1 MMLLQAG
8 QMGLYRRDSFWTD
21 ALPPDMVAGAT
32 MWIDFTD
39 VLTIYAGAHLDGGNV
54 TTPDV
59 PVRSVENKIAAGYG
73 LVSVTV
79 ESSGNLRV
87 SATPSGKNSVVLVN
101 STAVYYYYYDMRT
114 AATDAVP
121 MSALFSASNKT
132 IIAAVKV
139 AGSTPFNG
147 YDMNGGDVIFG
158 DSQHFALF
166 VTEDS
171 GVISARA
178 SNQVTFPDQ
187 CVGQAIGRNTWV
199 ILTASHQGGSL
210 RIRVNG
216 GAWVTTP
223 SGATGSLTFNP
234 KVMNATG
241 TSSPSE
247 ITMAHIVAINTAQT
261 DAAISAVEHWVAN
274 DVGIT
279 PWW

>member
-8 QMGLYRRDSFWTD
+8 QLGLYRRDSIWTD
-21 ALPPDMVAGAT
+21 EIPPEMVSGAT

-39 VLTIYAGAHLDGGNV
+39 TLTLYAGTHLNGGNV

-59 PVRSVENKIAAGYG
+59 PVRSVENKLAAGYG
-73 LVSVTV
+73 VAAEAART
-79 ESSGNLRV
+79 SGNLRV
-87 SATPSGKNSVVLVN
+87 SDTPSGKNSIVLVN
-101 STAVYYYYYDMRT
+101 GISVYYYYEMQT
-114 AATDAVP
+114 AATNPVP

-158 DSQHFALF
+158 DNEYFALF

-223 SGATGSLTFNP
+223 SGATGSLTLNP

>member
-8 QMGLYRRDSFWTD
+8 QLGLTRMNSIWTD

-59 PVRSVENKIAAGYG
+59 PVRSVENKLAAGYG
-73 LVSVTV
+73 LVPVV
-79 ESSGNLRV
+79 GPGNLRV

-101 STAVYYYYYDMRT
+101 SDAAYYYYDMRT
-114 AATDAVP
+114 ASTDAVP

-147 YDMNGGDVIFG
+147 YDMNGGDIIFG
-158 DSQHFALF
+158 DNDNFALF

-216 GAWVTTP
+216 GAWTTVS
-223 SGATGSLTFNP
+223 SGATDNLTLNP
-234 KVMNATG
+234 QVMVPRSAG
-241 TSSPSE
+241 TRSE
-247 ITMAHIVAINTAQT
+247 ITLAHIATINTAQT
-261 DAAISAVEHWVAN
+261 DAAISAVEHWIAN

>member
-8 QMGLYRRDSFWTD
+8 QMGLYRKDSIWTSD
-21 ALPPDMVAGAT
+21 IPTEMVAGCT
-32 MWIDFTD
+32 MWLDFTD
-39 VLTIYAGAHLDGGNV
+39 TLTLYAGTHLDGGNV

-59 PVRSVENKIAAGYG
+59 PVGSVENKLAAGYG
-73 LVSVTV
+73 VVA
-79 ESSGNLRV
+79 EAAGASGNLRV

-101 STAVYYYYYDMRT
+101 STAVYYYYEMQT
-114 AATDAVP
+114 AATNGDP

-147 YDMNGGDVIFG
+147 YDMNGGDIIFG
-158 DSQHFALF
+158 DNEYFALF

-216 GAWVTTP
+216 GAWTTVS
-223 SGATGSLTFNP
+223 SGATGNLTQNLQSL
-234 KVMNATG
+234 VG
-241 TSSPSE
+241 HGSSTPSE
-247 ITMAHIVAINTAQT
+247 ITLAHIATINTAQT
-261 DAAISAVEHWVAN
+261 DAAISAVEHWIAN
-274 DVGIT
+274 DVGIS

>member
-8 QMGLYRRDSFWTD
+8 QLGLTRMNSIWTD
-21 ALPPDMVAGAT
+21 VLPPDMLPGAT
-32 MWIDFTD
+32 MWLDFTD
-39 VLTIYAGAHLDGGNV
+39 TLTIYAGAHLDGGNV

-59 PVRSVENKIAAGYG
+59 PVRSVENKLAAGYG
-73 LVSVTV
+73 VVSVV
-79 ESSGNLRV
+79 GPGNLRV

-101 STAVYYYYYDMRT
+101 SDAVYYYYDMRT
-114 AATDAVP
+114 AATNAVP

-158 DSQHFALF
+158 DNEHFALF

-216 GAWVTTP
+216 GAWTTVP
-223 SGATGSLTFNP
+223 SGATGNLTQNP
-234 KVMNATG
+234 QTMVG
-241 TSSPSE
+241 HGSSTPSE
-247 ITMAHIVAINTAQT
+247 ITLAHIAAINTAQT
-261 DAAISAVEHWVAN
+261 DAAISAVEHWFAL